1 MSSEPPA
8 NIKSLS
14 EETIQGPAQQ
24 SLTDEQF
31 LDQIP
36 TTETALPA
44 RIVYLPVFGGGFGPA

>member
-8 NIKSLS
+8 KIKSQS

-31 LDQIP
+31 LDPIP
-36 TTETALPA
+36 ATETALPA
-44 RIVYLPVFGGGFGPA
+44 RTVHLPVPGGGFGPA